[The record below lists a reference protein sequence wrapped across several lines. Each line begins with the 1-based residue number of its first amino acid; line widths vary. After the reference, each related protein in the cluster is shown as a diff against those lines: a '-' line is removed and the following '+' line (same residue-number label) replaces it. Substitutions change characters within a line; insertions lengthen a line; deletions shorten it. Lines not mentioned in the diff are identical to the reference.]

1 MSITLLTR
9 ALLITAVALA
19 VPAWAQHEGHTA
31 AGQQASAVSPEQ
43 LTTCVQSQQQIMAL
57 VDAGNRRL
65 ELARQ
70 TNDAAA
76 MRAAVD
82 DFQTTLSAVKVQ
94 LAPCA
99 QLAAVAP
106 ATDPHAGHV
115 MPPAAPAQ
123 TGGGNVAGQ
132 TSTSAQP
139 ATPAQDHAAHGQA
152 TQPAQ
157 KSAAQNT
164 STLDITF
171 RSTPSPARGAAEN
184 QFEVTVKD
192 RQGKPVDG
200 AEVSVSLYM
209 AAMPAMKMPEM
220 RNDVRLKGAGNGRY
234 TGAGQV
240 MMAGQWTA
248 TVSVKQNGKEI
259 GQQKVTLAAK

>member
-1 MSITLLTR
+1 MSISILTR
-9 ALLITAVALA
+9 ALTVVAVASA

-31 AGQQASAVSPEQ
+31 AGSQATAVSPEQ
-43 LTTCVQSQQQIMAL
+43 LATCVRSQQQVMAL

-65 ELARQ
+65 ESARQ

-82 DFQTTLSAVKVQ
+82 DFQTTLSAVKMQ
-94 LAPCA
+94 LASCA
-99 QLAAVAP
+99 QLAAAAP
-106 ATDPHAGHV
+106 AVDPHAGHV

-123 TGGGNVAGQ
+123 TVGNVAPQ
-132 TSTSAQP
+132 TSTSAQAAAP
-139 ATPAQDHAAHGQA
+139 SQDHAAHAQT

-157 KSAAQNT
+157 KPATQGT
-164 STLDITF
+164 GTLDITL

-200 AEVSVSLYM
+200 ADVSVSLYM
-209 AAMPAMKMPEM
+209 PAMPAMKMPEM
-220 RNDVRLKGAGNGRY
+220 RNEVKLKGAGNGRY

-259 GQQKVTLAAK
+259 GQQKVTLTAK